1 MKILTK
7 FRNYIITPFAK
18 SNLTMQSNLNYIKSL
33 FKSDNVIIDKSYNQ
47 PKKILLLAL
56 FEKGELRQDI
66 VNLLKV
72 AKQQDLFVVCVNTLK
87 LKNPKE
93 HDELFDCYIEK
104 YNFGRDF
111 GSYKTGFL
119 YLFKKHYLVKCPR
132 LILLNDSL
140 FYSRKNLNN
149 FISSLSNTD
158 IEVLGAT
165 ENHEIEHH
173 LGSFCLSLSNSILT
187 KKKFIK
193 YWKKFRRS
201 DVRPKVIKYGEMKLS
216 KTLKKCT
223 SSPNQFQALFDI
235 TWFTNVISN
244 DIKLIEHVS
253 DFYRTSDFVD
263 WNKASLRSVIQR
275 LSDRYIHIDPGM
287 LHIEGNVDVNM
298 NDSIVNFAESTSGVV
313 RHVSKAVKA
322 NDEEEKVIRER
333 VHQELRNDLYE
344 CFSFG
349 SQIHQNAILLHF
361 LGMPIIKLDGLYRGM
376 FSPADVEN
384 IANQLEEDEVVFFK
398 RMLYSKPFGGNV
410 LSGWKQAAF
419 YRGLI

>member
-7 FRNYIITPFAK
+7 LRNYIMTPFAK
-18 SNLTMQSNLNYIKSL
+18 INLTMRSNLNYIKSL
-33 FKSDNVIIDKSYNQ
+33 FKPDNVIIDKSYNQ

-72 AKQQDLFVVCVNTLK
+72 AKQQDLFVVCINTLK

-93 HDELFDCYIEK
+93 YNELFDCYVEK

-119 YLFKKHYLVKCPR
+119 YLFKKHYLMKCPR

-149 FISSLSNTD
+149 FIFSLSNTD
-158 IEVLGAT
+158 VEVLGAT

-173 LGSFCLSLSNSILT
+173 LGSFCLSLTNSILVN
-187 KKKFIK
+187 KKFIK
-193 YWKKFRRS
+193 YWQKYRSS
-201 DVRPKVIKYGEMKLS
+201 DVRPKVIKNGEMELS
-216 KTLKKCT
+216 KTLKKCA

-235 TWFTNVISN
+235 TWFTDVMSN
-244 DIKLIEHVS
+244 NDKLMEYIS

-263 WNKASLRSVIQR
+263 WNRPSLRSVIQR
-275 LSDRYIHIDPGM
+275 LSDRYIHTGPGILNIDA
-287 LHIEGNVDVNM
+287 NM
-298 NDSIVNFAESTSGVV
+298 NDSVVNFAESTDGVI
-313 RHVSKAVKA
+313 RHISKSVKA
-322 NDEEEKVIRER
+322 NDEEENVIRKR
-333 VHQELRNDLYE
+333 VHQELKNDLYE

-349 SQIHQNAILLHF
+349 SQIHQNAILLHY
-361 LGMPIIKLDGLYRGM
+361 LGMPIVKLDGLYRGM

-384 IANQLEEDEVVFFK
+384 IANQLEEDEIIHFK

-410 LSGWKQAAF
+410 LYGWKRAAF

>member
-7 FRNYIITPFAK
+7 FRNYIITLFVRIDI
-18 SNLTMQSNLNYIKSL
+18 TMRSNLNYIKSL
-33 FKSDNVIIDKSYNQ
+33 FKPDNVIIDKPYNQ

-66 VNLLKV
+66 INLLKV

-93 HDELFDCYIEK
+93 YDELFDCYIEK

-119 YLFKKHYLVKCPR
+119 YLFKKNYLVTCPR

-216 KTLKKCT
+216 KTLKKCV
-223 SSPNQFQALFDI
+223 SSSNQFQALFDI

-263 WNKASLRSVIQR
+263 WNKTSLRSVIQR
-275 LSDRYIHIDPGM
+275 LSDRYI
-287 LHIEGNVDVNM
+287 HIEGNVDVNM

-322 NDEEEKVIRER
+322 NSEEEKVIRER
-333 VHQELRNDLYE
+333 VHQELKNDLFE
-344 CFSFG
+344 
-349 SQIHQNAILLHF
+349 
-361 LGMPIIKLDGLYRGM
+361 
-376 FSPADVEN
+376 
-384 IANQLEEDEVVFFK
+384 
-398 RMLYSKPFGGNV
+398 
-410 LSGWKQAAF
+410 
-419 YRGLI
+419 

>member
-1 MKILTK
+1 MTK
-7 FRNYIITPFAK
+7 FRNYIFTSFAK
-18 SNLTMQSNLNYIKSL
+18 IKLTMWSHLNYIKSL
-33 FKSDNVIIDKSYNQ
+33 FKPDNVIIDKPYNQ
-47 PKKILLLAL
+47 SKKILLLAL

-66 VNLLKV
+66 VNLLKI
-72 AKQQDLFVVCVNTLK
+72 AKQQDLFVVCVNALK

-93 HDELFDCYIEK
+93 YDELFDCYIEK

-119 YLFKKHYLVKCPR
+119 YLFKKNYLVKCPR
-132 LILLNDSL
+132 LILLNDSV

-158 IEVLGAT
+158 VEVLGAT

-173 LGSFCLSLSNSILT
+173 LGSFCLSLTNSILVN
-187 KKKFIK
+187 KKFTK
-193 YWKKFRRS
+193 YWRRYRRS
-201 DVRPKVIKYGEMKLS
+201 DVRPKVIKNGEMKLS

-253 DFYRTSDFVD
+253 DFYRTSDFVP
-263 WNKASLRSVIQR
+263 WKKASLRSVIQR
-275 LSDRYIHIDPGM
+275 LSDRYTLIDRRM

-298 NDSIVNFAESTSGVV
+298 NDSIINFAKSTSGVV
-313 RHVSKAVKA
+313 RYLSKAVKA
-322 NDEEEKVIRER
+322 NTEEENVIRER
-333 VHQELRNDLYE
+333 VHQELKNDLYE

-349 SQIHQNAILLHF
+349 SQIHQNAILLHY

-384 IANQLEEDEVVFFK
+384 IANQLEEDEVVLFK
-398 RMLYSKPFGGNV
+398 RMLYAKPFGGNV
-410 LSGWKQAAF
+410 LSGWKRAAF
-419 YRGLI
+419 YPGLI